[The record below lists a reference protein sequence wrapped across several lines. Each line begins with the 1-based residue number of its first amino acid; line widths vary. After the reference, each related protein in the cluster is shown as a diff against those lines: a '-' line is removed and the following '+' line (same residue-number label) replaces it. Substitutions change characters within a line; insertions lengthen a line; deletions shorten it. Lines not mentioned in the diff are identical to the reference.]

1 MRGKITMQRLLR
13 ATAVL
18 IFIIGAGVGWDLG
31 DKQIIDTDFIFR
43 NFDIWL
49 ALLSWLVA
57 FAAGLLF
64 LAAARILD
72 LLENGKQ

>member
-43 NFDIWL
+43 N
-49 ALLSWLVA
+49 LS
-57 FAAGLLF
+57 
-64 LAAARILD
+64 I
-72 LLENGKQ
+72 